1 MTSEVS
7 AVSTPHLHLSS
18 LRYITLG
25 ALTLGALLAGPPAL
39 ALQPLSTFVAGARRA
54 STDDRV
60 AALTAV
66 QQDAE
71 ALAALGRVLP
81 SATARGVYTRNEFES
96 KLTPGQLGAP
106 SGSALPSGALVIQS
120 ANQLDGYF
128 QLDAPIIDAAGWART
143 AAARANARAAR
154 STAAATILDVEKQVA
169 RNYYQLVGAAALH
182 AAGER
187 TLQAAQQNLGLARER
202 HAGGVAT
209 ELDVYRAASEVERA
223 RQSISDAELTFELS
237 RRALRTLSGV
247 AAEGDVSAASD
258 DLQEESS
265 LESWEGRPL
274 EAIPSV
280 AASVEQRS
288 TAESTALAAKLA
300 FLPTLS
306 ASAQE
311 HLTKAPGFTGSHE
324 ALWVLNVTAAWKL
337 DVTSYGTLR
346 SQDAAAEI
354 ARTREAATRQRA
366 LDQVH
371 ESWFRV
377 HDGIAKSRAA
387 RAEAQAAGAAVSRAR
402 ERYQQGAGTQFELVQ
417 AERDAFG
424 AEVSRIQAD
433 ADLSYARAGLRLDAG
448 HTLDEEIT
456 R

>member
-25 ALTLGALLAGPPAL
+25 GLSWVALLAAPPAL

-258 DLQEESS
+258 DLHEESS

-311 HLTKAPGFTGSHE
+311 HLTNAPGFTGHE

-337 DVTSYGTLR
+337 DVTTYGTLR

-354 ARTREAATRQRA
+354 ARTREVAARQRA

-402 ERYQQGAGTQFELVQ
+402 ERYQQGAGTQLELVQ
-417 AERDAFG
+417 AERDAFS

>member
-25 ALTLGALLAGPPAL
+25 GLSWVALLAAPPAL

-258 DLQEESS
+258 DLHEESS

-311 HLTKAPGFTGSHE
+311 HLTNAPGFTGHE

-337 DVTSYGTLR
+337 DVTTYGTLR

-354 ARTREAATRQRA
+354 ARTREVAARQRA

-402 ERYQQGAGTQFELVQ
+402 ERYRQGAGTQLELVQ
-417 AERDAFG
+417 AERDAFS

>member
-25 ALTLGALLAGPPAL
+25 GLSWVALLAAPPAL

-187 TLQAAQQNLGLARER
+187 TLRAAQQNLGLARER

-258 DLQEESS
+258 DLHEESS

-311 HLTKAPGFTGSHE
+311 HLTNAPGFTGHE

-337 DVTSYGTLR
+337 DVTTYGTLR

-354 ARTREAATRQRA
+354 ARTREVAARQRA

-402 ERYQQGAGTQFELVQ
+402 ERYRQGAGTQLELVQ
-417 AERDAFG
+417 AERDAFS

>member
-1 MTSEVS
+1 MGG
-7 AVSTPHLHLSS
+7 LSWV
-18 LRYITLG
+18 
-25 ALTLGALLAGPPAL
+25 ALLAAPPAL

-311 HLTKAPGFTGSHE
+311 HLTNAPGFTGHE

-337 DVTSYGTLR
+337 DVTTYGTLR

-354 ARTREAATRQRA
+354 ARTREVAARQRA

-402 ERYQQGAGTQFELVQ
+402 ERYQQGAGTQLELVQ
-417 AERDAFG
+417 AERDAFS

>member
-1 MTSEVS
+1 MTSQES
-7 AVSTPHLHLSS
+7 AVTISHLHLSS

-25 ALTLGALLAGPPAL
+25 ALTSGALLAASPAL

-54 STDDRV
+54 STDDRI

-96 KLTPGQLGAP
+96 KLTPEQLGAP
-106 SGSALPSGALVIQS
+106 SGSALPSSALVIQS
-120 ANQLDGYF
+120 ANQLDAYF
-128 QLDAPIIDAAGWART
+128 QVDVPIIDAAGWART
-143 AAARANARAAR
+143 RAARANARAAR
-154 STAAATILDVEKQVA
+154 SSAAATILDVEKQVA

-237 RRALRTLSGV
+237 RRALRTLSGI
-247 AAEGDVSAASD
+247 ATEGDATVTSD
-258 DLQEESS
+258 DLHEEAP

-280 AASVEQRS
+280 AASIEQRS
-288 TAESTALAAKLA
+288 TAESTARAAKLA

-311 HLTKAPGFTGSHE
+311 HLTNAPGFTGHD
-324 ALWVLNVTAAWKL
+324 ALWVLNVTAAWRL
-337 DVTSYGTLR
+337 DVTTYGTLR
-346 SQDAAAEI
+346 SQDAAAEL
-354 ARTREAATRQRA
+354 ARTREAAARQRA

-377 HDGIAKSRAA
+377 HGGIAKSRAA

-402 ERYQQGAGTQFELVQ
+402 DRYQQGAGTQLELVQ
-417 AERDAFG
+417 AERDAFS

-448 HTLDEEIT
+448 HTLGEENV

>member
-25 ALTLGALLAGPPAL
+25 GLSWVALLAAPPAL

-311 HLTKAPGFTGSHE
+311 HLTKAPGFTGHE
-324 ALWVLNVTAAWKL
+324 ALWVLNVTAAWKF
-337 DVTSYGTLR
+337 DVTTYGTLR

-354 ARTREAATRQRA
+354 ARTREVAARQRA

-402 ERYQQGAGTQFELVQ
+402 ERYRQGAGTQLELVQ
-417 AERDAFG
+417 AERDAFS

>member
-1 MTSEVS
+1 MTSEESV
-7 AVSTPHLHLSS
+7 VSTSHLHLSS

-25 ALTLGALLAGPPAL
+25 ALALGALLAATPAL

-54 STDDRV
+54 STDDRI

-71 ALAALGRVLP
+71 ALTALGRVLP
-81 SATARGVYTRNEFES
+81 STTARGVYTRNEFEA
-96 KLTPGQLGAP
+96 KLSASQLAGGA
-106 SGSALPSGALVIQS
+106 SSALPGTALVIQP
-120 ANQLDGYF
+120 ANQLDAYF
-128 QLDAPIIDAAGWART
+128 QLDVPIIDVAGWART
-143 AAARANARAAR
+143 AAARAAR
-154 STAAATILDVEKQVA
+154 STAAATILDIEKQVA
-169 RNYYQLVGAAALH
+169 RNYYQLVGAAALG
-182 AAGER
+182 AAAER
-187 TLQAAQQNLGLARER
+187 TLQAAQQNLGLTRER

-237 RRALRTLSGV
+237 RRALRTLTGI
-247 AAEGDVSAASD
+247 AAEGDTSVTSD
-258 DLQEESS
+258 DLHEEAP
-265 LESWEGRPL
+265 LERWEGPPL

-280 AASVEQRS
+280 AASVEQRR

-300 FLPTLS
+300 FLPTVS

-311 HLTKAPGFTGSHE
+311 HLSNAPGFFGKN
-324 ALWVLNVTAAWKL
+324 ALWVLNATATWRL
-337 DVTSYGTLR
+337 DVTTYGTLR

-354 ARTREAATRQRA
+354 AQTREAAARQRA

-402 ERYQQGAGTQFELVQ
+402 DRYQQGAGTQLELVQ
-417 AERDAFG
+417 AERDAFS

-448 HTLDEEIT
+448 HTLDEENI

>member
-1 MTSEVS
+1 VTI
-7 AVSTPHLHLSS
+7 PHLHLSS

-25 ALTLGALLAGPPAL
+25 ALTWGLLLGAAPAL

-54 STDDRV
+54 STDDRI
-60 AALTAV
+60 AALTTV
-66 QQDAE
+66 QQEGE

-81 SATARGVYTRNEFES
+81 SATARGVYTRNEFAATF
-96 KLTPGQLGAP
+96 TPLPPPGTVAAP
-106 SGSALPSGALVIQS
+106 AVTGPTFVIQPLT
-120 ANQLDGYF
+120 QLDAYF
-128 QLDAPIIDAAGWART
+128 QLDVPIVDVAGWARM

-154 STAAATILDVEKQVA
+154 SSAAATILDVEKQVA

-182 AAGER
+182 AAAER

-247 AAEGDVSAASD
+247 AAEGDASAASD
-258 DLQEESS
+258 DLHEEAP
-265 LESWEGRPL
+265 LESWEGAPL

-311 HLTKAPGFTGSHE
+311 HLTNAPGFTGSHD
-324 ALWVLNVTAAWKL
+324 AIWVLNVTAAWRL
-337 DVTSYGTLR
+337 DVTTYGTLR

-354 ARTREAATRQRA
+354 ALTREAAARQRA

-402 ERYQQGAGTQFELVQ
+402 DRYQQGAGTQLELVQ
-417 AERDAFG
+417 AERDAFS

-433 ADLSYARAGLRLDAG
+433 ADLFYARASLRLDAG
-448 HTLDEEIT
+448 HTLDEENI